1 MEHNFPI
8 KQKNSE
14 PVPLMA
20 YFVVEVTF
28 KKRKKFSDSTLPSP
42 FVHISWN
49 LTKMIDY
56 FANTYDNYLVIGN
69 FNMEPSDSLL
79 EAFVDSSNL

>member
-1 MEHNFPI
+1 MSRMEHNFPI

-42 FVHISWN
+42 FVHF
-49 LTKMIDY
+49 LKPYKD
-56 FANTYDNYLVIGN
+56 D
-69 FNMEPSDSLL
+69 
-79 EAFVDSSNL
+79 